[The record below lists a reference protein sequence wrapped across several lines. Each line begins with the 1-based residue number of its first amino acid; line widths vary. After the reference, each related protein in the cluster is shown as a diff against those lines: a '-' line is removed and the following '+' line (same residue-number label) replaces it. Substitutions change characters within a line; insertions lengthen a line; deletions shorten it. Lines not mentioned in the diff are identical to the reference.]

1 MICQRKIQMR
11 CVKKTKT
18 LTQFHLHRNDFTQ
31 TATNVNLIMSVK
43 VIDDDND
50 EGSDDANIDLTDD

>member
-1 MICQRKIQMR
+1 MR
-11 CVKKTKT
+11 CVKKAKT